1 MSPDSPTYKIGEMVY
16 HKTEDTPGVI
26 VGLLYKSSGLL
37 YQVSW
42 QGRLIEEHEVVE
54 LTSERPYF
62 TSTNSQAEEA

>member
-1 MSPDSPTYKIGEMVY
+1 MTTDSPSYKLGEMVY

-42 QGRLIEEHEVVE
+42 QGRLIEEHDGIE
-54 LTSERPYF
+54 LTTERPYF
-62 TSTNSQAEEA
+62 TNASSQAEEA

>member
-1 MSPDSPTYKIGEMVY
+1 MTTDSPTYKLGEMVY

-42 QGRLIEEHEVVE
+42 QGRLIEEHDGIE
-54 LTSERPYF
+54 LTTERPFF
-62 TSTNSQAEEA
+62 TNASSQAEEA

>member
-1 MSPDSPTYKIGEMVY
+1 MSPDSPTYKLGEIVY

-42 QGRLIEEHEVVE
+42 QGRLIEEHESVE
-54 LTSERPYF
+54 LTSDRPFF
-62 TSTNSQAEEA
+62 TNISSEAEEA

>member
-1 MSPDSPTYKIGEMVY
+1 MSPDSPTYKLGEMVY

-37 YQVSW
+37 YQVAW
-42 QGRLIEEHEVVE
+42 QGRLVEEHESVE

-62 TSTNSQAEEA
+62 TNASNQEEEA